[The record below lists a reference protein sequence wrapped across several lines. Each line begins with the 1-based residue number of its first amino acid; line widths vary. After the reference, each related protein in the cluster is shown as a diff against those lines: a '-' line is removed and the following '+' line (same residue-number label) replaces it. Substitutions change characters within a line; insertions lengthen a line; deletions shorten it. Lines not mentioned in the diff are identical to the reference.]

1 MAAGEDMHHRR
12 SVVKCVAAA
21 AGLVAALLVA
31 GAGSAA
37 ALSQPDLVGTWKLV
51 SSKFEQLDTGK
62 IGDNLGARP
71 SGILIITPEGRFTV
85 VMAGEGR
92 KPGTTPEAAAAL
104 MRSMLAYS
112 GPFTLEPD
120 PQTPGGVKLTAHI
133 DVSWNESYTG
143 TDQIR
148 FLTLADDRLTI
159 KTAAIIS
166 PVTGERQ
173 ISTLVWKRSK

>member
-1 MAAGEDMHHRR
+1 MEEPEKIHHRWSATLRRVVAAVGVLAVLAAGADP
-12 SVVKCVAAA
+12 
-21 AGLVAALLVA
+21 
-31 GAGSAA
+31 AA
-37 ALSQPDLVGTWKLV
+37 ALSQQELVGTWKLV

-62 IGDNLGARP
+62 TGDNLGARP
-71 SGILIITPEGRFTV
+71 SGILIITPESRFTV

-92 KPGTTPEAAAAL
+92 KPGTSAEAAAAL
-104 MRSMLAYS
+104 MRSMLAYT

-120 PQTPGGVKLTAHI
+120 PQVPGGAKLTAHI
-133 DVSWNESYTG
+133 DVSWNESFTG

-148 FLTLADDRLTI
+148 FLTLAGDRLTI

-173 ISTLVWKRSK
+173 ISTLVWQRSK